1 MAEIPVFTLRRMCNK
16 VNTNRLRTQYFL
28 YTSSTTKLANSSI
41 GSDGIQKDW
50 ENKYSLDSVLV
61 RVS

>member
-16 VNTNRLRTQYFL
+16 VNTNRPRTQYFL
-28 YTSSTTKLANSSI
+28 YTSSTPNSSI